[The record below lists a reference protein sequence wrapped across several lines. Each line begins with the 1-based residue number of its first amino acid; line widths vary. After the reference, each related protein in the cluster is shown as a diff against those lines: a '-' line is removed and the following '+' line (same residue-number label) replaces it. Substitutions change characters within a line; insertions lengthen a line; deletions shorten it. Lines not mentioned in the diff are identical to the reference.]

1 MLGRKVT
8 NMCLILFAYK
18 IADIDLVVAANR
30 DEFYA
35 RPTAPTHFWEDASNV
50 LGGRDLEKMGTW
62 MGITKQGRFAALT
75 NYRDPAE
82 SAEHKRSRGEV
93 VSQFLTGQDSPECYM
108 RYMQQQRDAYPG
120 YNLIV
125 GDMQSL
131 YYYSNVENEIRLLSP
146 GLYGLSNH
154 LLDTP
159 WPKVQKGK
167 AGLKGCLEAA
177 KDNPFDCLFTTL
189 QQAEQ
194 APDEELPSTGVSLDW
209 ERKLSPLFIQ
219 TPGYGTRSSAVLLRN
234 KEDIRFRER
243 VYENGT
249 ETEREFLFSV
259 TEGN

>member
-1 MLGRKVT
+1 
-8 NMCLILFAYK
+8 MCLILFAYK
-18 IADIDLVVAANR
+18 MDDIDLVVAANR
-30 DEFYA
+30 DEFYH
-35 RPTAPTHFWEDASNV
+35 RPTAPAHFWDDTPNV

-62 MGITKQGRFAALT
+62 MGITRQGRFAALT
-75 NYRDPAE
+75 NYRNPAE
-82 SAEHKRSRGEV
+82 STEHKRSRGEV
-93 VSQFLTGQDSPECYM
+93 VSQFLTGQDSPKCYM

-125 GDMQSL
+125 GDMYSL
-131 YYYSNVENEIRLLSP
+131 YYYSNVENEIRLLPP

-167 AGLKGCLEAA
+167 EGLKSCLEAA
-177 KDNPFDCLFTTL
+177 KDSSFDCLFATL
-189 QQAEQ
+189 QQEEQ

-219 TPGYGTRSSAVLLRN
+219 TPDYGTRSSAVLLRK
-234 KEDIRFRER
+234 KEDICFIER
-243 VYENGT
+243 VYADGVVK
-249 ETEREFLFSV
+249 EREFSFSV